1 MRNTFSFALAS
12 LAAVAS
18 AALSIA
24 MTVAPVA
31 GDAFGGDPYPLDTCA
46 VSGEK
51 LGADAVT
58 TVLTGMKDKNLDGT
72 QVKFCCAKCE
82 ASFKA
87 DPSKYLAK
95 MDEAIVKA
103 ASAYPLENCLVMTD
117 EKLDDSAKTV
127 VYQNRVY
134 KLCCKKC
141 VARFEKDPSKYV
153 AAYEAAVIAKQK
165 PGYKAAF
172 CPISGEKI
180 TAESTDVVIGGRLV
194 RTCCAKCAAKAK
206 ADPKTTFSKVDALAA
221 AGNVEKN

>member
-1 MRNTFSFALAS
+1 MK
-12 LAAVAS
+12 
-18 AALSIA
+18 LSRTILS
-24 MTVAPVA
+24 TVALFAAITGLAFTAAPA
-31 GDAFGGDPYPLDTCA
+31 DEAFKGDAYPLDTCA

-51 LGADAVT
+51 LGKDAVT
-58 TVLTGMKDKNLDGT
+58 VVLAGMKDKNLDGT
-72 QVKFCCAKCE
+72 QMKFCCQKC
-82 ASFKA
+82 ADAFKA
-87 DPSKYLAK
+87 DPAKHLEKYNEAVVKASGQYALGTCLV
-95 MDEAIVKA
+95 MSDEAIDA
-103 ASAYPLENCLVMTD
+103 
-117 EKLDDSAKTV
+117 SAKTV
-127 VYQNRVY
+127 VVNNRVY

-206 ADPKTTFSKVDALAA
+206 ADPKTTISKVDALAT
-221 AGNVEKN
+221 AGNVEKK

>member
-1 MRNTFSFALAS
+1 MK
-12 LAAVAS
+12 
-18 AALSIA
+18 LSRSILP
-24 MTVAPVA
+24 TVALFAAITGLAFTAAPA
-31 GDAFGGDPYPLDTCA
+31 DEAFKGDAYPLDTCA

-51 LGADAVT
+51 LGKDAVT
-58 TVLTGMKDKNLDGT
+58 VVLAGMKDKNLDGT
-72 QVKFCCAKCE
+72 QMKFCCQKCVD
-82 ASFKA
+82 AFKA
-87 DPSKYLAK
+87 DPAKHLEKYNEAVVKASGQYALGTCLV
-95 MDEAIVKA
+95 MSDEAIDA
-103 ASAYPLENCLVMTD
+103 
-117 EKLDDSAKTV
+117 SAKTV
-127 VYQNRVY
+127 VVNNRVY

-180 TAESTDVVIGGRLV
+180 TAESTDVVISGRLV

>member
-31 GDAFGGDPYPLDTCA
+31 GDAFGGDPYPLETCP

-58 TVLTGMKDKNLDGT
+58 TALTGMKDKNLDGT

-103 ASAYPLENCLVMTD
+103 APTYPIEGCLVMTD
-117 EKLDDSAKTV
+117 EKIDDSAKTV

-141 VARFEKDPSKYV
+141 VARFTKDPAKY
-153 AAYEAAVIAKQK
+153 AKEYDAAVIAKQK
-165 PGYKAAF
+165 PTYKATT
-172 CPISGEKI
+172 CPISGKPLGEG
-180 TAESTDVVIGGRLV
+180 AVDVVVNGRLV
-194 RTCCAKCAAKAK
+194 RACCNGCVGPIK
-206 ADPKTTFSKVDALAA
+206 ADPKAAFAKIDAA
-221 AGNVEKN
+221 K